1 MLANAQQMA
10 TELFERCELVIAD
23 ETRPYANH
31 ALPDRAACYE
41 RIVNFV
47 KARQASTVQPGG

>member
-1 MLANAQQMA
+1 MA

-31 ALPDRAACYE
+31 ALPDRAECYE

-47 KARQASTVQPGG
+47 KARQASTVRPGG